1 MRKSLITLAAIML
14 VLTACVPGQTPVDV
28 QAQVD
33 TAVAQ
38 TMSAQD
44 QVATSV
50 ALTVAAQNPT
60 STSTAVFTAT
70 SSSASTVPTLTPVI
84 PTVTP
89 LNTPSSGS
97 GSGSGSGS
105 NVADYSCDIIR
116 RRPLDNTEFNRE
128 ADFDIKW
135 TIINTGTK
143 AWPAGFDLKYFS
155 GPHLVTPTRIEL
167 PAMKPKAQFDIVFD
181 AKAPTQKGFHVMT
194 WVVEGKLCFP
204 YTAIIVK

>member
-1 MRKSLITLAAIML
+1 MRKSLLSLAAIML
-14 VLTACVPGQTPVDV
+14 VLTACAPGQTPADV

-38 TMSAQD
+38 TMSVQNE
-44 QVATSV
+44 VATSV
-50 ALTVAAQNPT
+50 ALTIAAQNP
-60 STSTAVFTAT
+60 SATSTAVSTAT
-70 SSSASTVPTLTPVI
+70 SSSPPTLTPVI

-105 NVADYSCDIIR
+105 NVADYSCDIVR

-143 AWPAGFDLKYFS
+143 AWPAGFDLKYYS

-181 AKAPTQKGFHVMT
+181 ARAPTQKGFHVMT